1 MNRVKDQLSCELSSH
16 REYIMASKT
25 LQIQNVV
32 NDSNTSRII
41 LMLFSIDGVN
51 SVDFVPGPN
60 HVNIVFDEELTS
72 PDEIASILRNAGHS
86 ISAEKRAKETASCCG
101 GCCS

>member
-1 MNRVKDQLSCELSSH
+1 
-16 REYIMASKT
+16 MASKT
-25 LQIQNVV
+25 LQIQNVP

-41 LMLFSIDGVN
+41 LMLFAIDGVN

-60 HVNIVFDEELTS
+60 HVEVVFDEALTS
-72 PDEIASILRNAGHS
+72 PNEIANALRSAGHS
-86 ISAEKRAKETASCCG
+86 ISSEKRTRETASCCG